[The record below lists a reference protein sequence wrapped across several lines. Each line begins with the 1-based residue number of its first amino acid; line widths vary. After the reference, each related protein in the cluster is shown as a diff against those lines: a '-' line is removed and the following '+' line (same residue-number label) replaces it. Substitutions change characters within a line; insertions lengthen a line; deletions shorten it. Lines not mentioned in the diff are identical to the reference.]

1 MIHQLRITR
10 LEKLQKVRQR
20 SRQNDME
27 SKQAQQVSDSTVQ
40 KKRCT
45 STNIHESI
53 FNTKWAFA
61 AVYLQFRVMCKH
73 KPVLCLED

>member
-27 SKQAQQVSDSTVQ
+27 IKQAQQVSDSTGE
-40 KKRCT
+40 KKKMYK
-45 STNIHESI
+45 HEHP
-53 FNTKWAFA
+53 
-61 AVYLQFRVMCKH
+61 RKH
-73 KPVLCLED
+73 F